1 MPTPTQ
7 DNGGGGTED
16 LHVQLE
22 RLQKAL
28 ESQRAHSS
36 QAIQQRSQDLSF
48 LRNQLERTQVDPA
61 VLSAPLDSSDWFNQF
76 SQPEK
81 KEPAR
86 MSDPAKEPPATLTA
100 SELRKMLREE
110 IQAVEKQKAEQFQK
124 YQETLMAQ
132 QKQFLE
138 TDHAKDPSK
147 VRIIEEVYQQL
158 DHIRDP
164 QKRYELALEKG
175 LRLHQVTQQ
184 EIEAAKRPQSNIMNA
199 FSQQGMMQH
208 PSYTLPQANAPK
220 SPFDVRPVEERF
232 ADAKQLA
239 QDRRKAYFSQGVVSQ
254 RNPGV

>member
-1 MPTPTQ
+1 MT
-7 DNGGGGTED
+7 
-16 LHVQLE
+16 
-22 RLQKAL
+22 K
-28 ESQRAHSS
+28 
-36 QAIQQRSQDLSF
+36 SF
-48 LRNQLERTQVDPA
+48 LEEHIRLN
-61 VLSAPLDSSDWFNQF
+61 LSDRHVTRSFNHDLDTTLTGLFGQF
-76 SQPEK
+76 S
-81 KEPAR
+81 
-86 MSDPAKEPPATLTA
+86 
-100 SELRKMLREE
+100 
-110 IQAVEKQKAEQFQK
+110 
-124 YQETLMAQ
+124 Q